1 MRRVLLA
8 SALLTVAGCGQ
19 AAAPYI
25 AQQTPQTPHRAWMDS
40 IAKKVDLLYISDG
53 NGEVTV
59 YTYWQ
64 KSLVGQLTG
73 FMQPLGEC
81 VDKANDVFIT
91 DYAARKIV
99 EYAHA
104 GKKPIAKIDDSPFAP
119 YACSVDLAT
128 GSLAVANEAGGS
140 TQGNIAVYANVKA
153 TPKLYTDKNIPDLQ
167 ACAYD
172 NGGNLLVSN
181 GQAGSN
187 YANFAWLPKG
197 GSKLLDLTLPGP
209 QPSWTW
215 EGVDGIQW
223 DGRYFVIDDYA
234 LYRESVSNGQ
244 GYYIGATYFEIG
256 GGQAG
261 PFGIYNIHPNKQ
273 GTQVVGVYDDF
284 SYPYVYYWNYPAG
297 GDSVASIS
305 KGLNEPVSVTVSLG
319 KIHE

>member
-1 MRRVLLA
+1 MRRALLA
-8 SALLTVAGCGQ
+8 SVVLTLVGCSQ

-25 AQQTPQTPHRAWMDS
+25 AQQTPQTSHRAWMDS

-73 FMQPLGEC
+73 FTQPLGEC
-81 VDKANDVFIT
+81 VDKADDVFIT
-91 DYAARKIV
+91 DYGAQKII

-104 GKKPIAKIDDSPFAP
+104 GKKPIATIDDSPYAP
-119 YACSVDLAT
+119 YSCSVDLAT
-128 GSLAVANEAGGS
+128 GTLAVANEAGGS
-140 TQGNIAVYANVKA
+140 THGNIAVYANVKA
-153 TPKLYTDKNIPDLQ
+153 TPKLYTDKNIPDFQ

-172 NGGNLLVSN
+172 NRGNLLGSN
-181 GQAGSN
+181 GQDESR

-197 GSKLLDLTLPGP
+197 GSRLLDVTLPGP
-209 QPSWTW
+209 EKSWAW

-223 DGRYFVIDDYA
+223 DGRYFVIDDYS

-244 GYYIGATYFEIG
+244 GYYIGETDLQIF

-261 PFGIYNIHPNKQ
+261 PFWIYNIHPNKQ
-273 GTQVVGVYDDF
+273 GTQVVGVYNDF

-305 KGLNEPVSVTVSLG
+305 KGLDKPVAVTVSLG